1 MEIKLCAAAFM
12 SLSLV
17 ALVSAQANREG
28 NAPASNA
35 PAAAQGNDSQKM
47 SITRSGARTPGKG
60 PEVNF
65 TGNVSVEPLFP
76 ANAPSRTSGGRVTF
90 ELGAHSAW
98 HTHPLGQTL
107 IVTAG
112 TGWVQE
118 EGGEK
123 QEIKPGDVVW
133 TPPGV
138 KHWHGATATTAMTHI
153 AIQEFLNGK
162 NVEWMER
169 VSNEQYGNPPST
181 SQGAKDMNKE
191 PSAIKKNF
199 GDFSPKLVE
208 LTDDVLFGDVW
219 ERVELSKRDRSL
231 VTVTAL
237 IVGGNTEQ
245 LPFHLN
251 RAKEN
256 GVTEA
261 ELIETI
267 THLAFYSG
275 WPRAMSAIT
284 VAKDVFKKQP

>member
-1 MEIKLCAAAFM
+1 
-12 SLSLV
+12 
-17 ALVSAQANREG
+17 
-28 NAPASNA
+28 
-35 PAAAQGNDSQKM
+35 
-47 SITRSGARTPGKG
+47 
-60 PEVNF
+60 
-65 TGNVSVEPLFP
+65 
-76 ANAPSRTSGGRVTF
+76 
-90 ELGAHSAW
+90 
-98 HTHPLGQTL
+98 
-107 IVTAG
+107 VTAG
-112 TGWVQE
+112 TGWAQQE
-118 EGGEK
+118 GVEK

-138 KHWHGATATTAMTHI
+138 KHWHGATATTAVTHI
-153 AIQEFLNGK
+153 AIQEFANGK
-162 NVEWMER
+162 NVEWMEK
-169 VSNEQYGNPPST
+169 VSDEQYGNPPSA

-219 ERVELSKRDRSL
+219 ERAELSKRDRSL

-237 IVGGNTEQ
+237 VVGGNTEQ

-251 RAKEN
+251 RAREN

-284 VAKDVFKKQP
+284 VAKEVFRKKP

>member
-1 MEIKLCAAAFM
+1 MKIKLFAAAFM

-17 ALVSAQANREG
+17 TLVFAQVNREG
-28 NAPASNA
+28 NAPTSNA
-35 PAAAQGNDSQKM
+35 PAAAQSSESKKM
-47 SITRSGARTPGKG
+47 SITRSGARTPSKG

-65 TGNVSVEPLFP
+65 TGNVS
-76 ANAPSRTSGGRVTF
+76 
-90 ELGAHSAW
+90 
-98 HTHPLGQTL
+98 
-107 IVTAG
+107 
-112 TGWVQE
+112 
-118 EGGEK
+118 
-123 QEIKPGDVVW
+123 D
-133 TPPGV
+133 
-138 KHWHGATATTAMTHI
+138 
-153 AIQEFLNGK
+153 
-162 NVEWMER
+162 
-169 VSNEQYGNPPST
+169 EQYGNQPST

-251 RAKEN
+251 RAREN

-275 WPRAMSAIT
+275 WPKAMSAIT